1 MDAVRQAGAGT
12 GGALVLSAL
21 TSILGFTVMAFAPMP
36 IFATFGLLTAVMI
49 VMSLGVALLVLP
61 SLLVAVTKDAVVDR
75 PEPTS
80 REPVLVGS

>member
-1 MDAVRQAGAGT
+1 
-12 GGALVLSAL
+12 
-21 TSILGFTVMAFAPMP
+21 
-36 IFATFGLLTAVMI
+36 MI

-80 REPVLVGS
+80 RKPVLVGS